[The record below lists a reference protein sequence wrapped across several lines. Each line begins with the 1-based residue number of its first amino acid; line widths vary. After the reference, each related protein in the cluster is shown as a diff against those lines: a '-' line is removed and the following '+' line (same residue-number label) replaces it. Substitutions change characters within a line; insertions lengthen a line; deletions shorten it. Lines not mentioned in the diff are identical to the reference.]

1 MGTFGSD
8 LATTRAS
15 LAVTPKGS
23 SRFLA
28 PECMS
33 HVAPRRPPRSSH
45 VSDRSLSSVS
55 VCTPLGIVSA
65 MPITNGSPSTV
76 YPARSSVSR
85 SLTKCHGS
93 FALVRRVARSI
104 ISRSRRW
111 NSRRAASLASS
122 AAASAAEVSRR
133 SRATTARCEASQES
147 KNSFIPIFGARVPD
161 RPSAPGF
168 NLRGFATPRVSSGAA
183 RGVSSTGWVKT
194 PVRWPQPTS
203 MGSSSPRL
211 PRRGRRRF

>member
-1 MGTFGSD
+1 M
-8 LATTRAS
+8 
-15 LAVTPKGS
+15 
-23 SRFLA
+23 
-28 PECMS
+28 
-33 HVAPRRPPRSSH
+33 
-45 VSDRSLSSVS
+45 S

-65 MPITNGSPSTV
+65 IPIASGSPSTV

-147 KNSFIPIFGARVPD
+147 KNSFIPIFGALAPD

-168 NLRGFATPRVSSGAA
+168 NLRGFFAARVSSGRP

-194 PVRWPQPTS
+194 PVRWPQPVS

-211 PRRGRRRF
+211 PTRRRRKFSAQGLIMRTPRLAPSRAAVTPDAASFSRVVSA

>member
-1 MGTFGSD
+1 
-8 LATTRAS
+8 
-15 LAVTPKGS
+15 
-23 SRFLA
+23 
-28 PECMS
+28 MS
-33 HVAPRRPPRSSH
+33 HVAPRRSPRSSH
-45 VSDRSLSSVS
+45 VVDRSLPSVS

-65 MPITNGSPSTV
+65 MPIMSGSPSTV

-111 NSRRAASLASS
+111 NSQRLASLASS
-122 AAASAAEVSRR
+122 AAASAAAVSRR

-147 KNSFIPIFGARVPD
+147 KNSFIPNFGIRVPD

-168 NLRGFATPRVSSGAA
+168 NRRGFSSGA
-183 RGVSSTGWVKT
+183 RGVGVSSTGWVKT
-194 PVRWPQPTS
+194 PVRWPHPVS

-211 PRRGRRRF
+211 PTRGFRKFSAQGLIMRTPRLAPSRAAVTPEAASFSRVVSA